1 MVRYIRTSG
10 LVLLMAAITLAPV
23 APVYA
28 QAAQSGQQQ
37 AGEQQSGQAATPQQ
51 SGQANPIPTVTVQ
64 QPGPPPPPAAA
75 KKISDTGSREYSY
88 GKPWFP
94 TILAPYTQ
102 MEIPMPDLV
111 NTPDIDGFIQNGKLT
126 LSLQDAVALA
136 LKNNLDIQVQ
146 RYNPWIAE
154 AAVLKARVGPNGTF
168 DPLYQFTAGDQIFE
182 LARQQPVH
190 QRYWFGKSLG
200 DRFAYFFNTKH
211 VFAIVFHRHRVSI
224 LTKRVTAN
232 HRRGEHFQSGG
243 ADIDERGGVA
253 AIVEGIWKAGER
265 SILVRRAEF
274 EAD

>member
-10 LVLLMAAITLAPV
+10 LVLLMTAITLAPV

-37 AGEQQSGQAATPQQ
+37 AGEQQSAPGCDAATIRE
-51 SGQANPIPTVTVQ
+51 QANPIPTVTVQ

-154 AAVLKARVGPNGTF
+154 AAVLKAR
-168 DPLYQFTAGDQIFE
+168 AG
-182 LARQQPVH
+182 
-190 QRYWFGKSLG
+190 S
-200 DRFAYFFNTKH
+200 
-211 VFAIVFHRHRVSI
+211 
-224 LTKRVTAN
+224 
-232 HRRGEHFQSGG
+232 
-243 ADIDERGGVA
+243 ERN
-253 AIVEGIWKAGER
+253 
-265 SILVRRAEF
+265 F
-274 EAD
+274 